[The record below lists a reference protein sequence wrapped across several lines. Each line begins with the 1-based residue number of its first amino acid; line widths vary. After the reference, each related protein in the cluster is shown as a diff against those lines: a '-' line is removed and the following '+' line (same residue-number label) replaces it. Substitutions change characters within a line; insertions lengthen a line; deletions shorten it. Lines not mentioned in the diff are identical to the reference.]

1 MKKIYKGTI
10 EGNIIHLDENTG
22 LSVGT
27 HALVTLKTLSE
38 VAQEDIQNRQ
48 LRLLDKGFSL
58 GKKLYTK
65 REELYVR

>member
-10 EGNIIHLDENTG
+10 EGNIIHLDKSTG

-38 VAQEDIQNRQ
+38 TKQEDIQNRQ
-48 LRLLDKGFSL
+48 LGLLDKGFSP
-58 GKKLYTK
+58 GKKLYSS
-65 REELYVR
+65 RDDLYAR